1 MKLELNN
8 NKKDKEYNKN
18 KHEVLAEYQKLKKD
32 YEILKKTNIDN
43 LNGHIEIFENL
54 NNNYKEMQDEIDNYK
69 KIIDQKD
76 FEYTNLYSLYNQL
89 LDDLEN
95 MKEEKVK
102 LITYCTCFIINMNKL
117 KYFINFCNKEGKGRF
132 VIH

>member
-8 NKKDKEYNKN
+8 NKIDKQYNKN
-18 KHEVLAEYQKLKKD
+18 KHDVLAEYQKLKKD

-89 LDDLEN
+89 DPYYYSRPEAGPYYGS
-95 MKEEKVK
+95 M
-102 LITYCTCFIINMNKL
+102 YINLNL
-117 KYFINFCNKEGKGRF
+117 QDQIYHIWKYRK
-132 VIH
+132 